1 MISDKIYKLTSFQR
15 QYKAI
20 LSLSVSTTIETL
32 KWANTEEELLSNI
45 NWNNILGI
53 ASVLSYSNNSDH
65 LDSALRIAQTCLV
78 TNKTSNLQKAGAIV
92 ILETLT
98 NIPALK
104 LAVKRGLIPSDYE
117 QGLPVPFKIQT
128 NNIKISN
135 SVSIDNKIISLNRF
149 QKKVY
154 DSSKVNNSLSISAPT
169 SAGKSFVLYQLLLTQ
184 LKKKKQNIVYIVPT
198 RALISQ
204 VEEDLRLLIR
214 QNNIETVSLSTVPL
228 QSDEI
233 ENTNLYVFTQERLHW
248 FLIQSPNTNIDFL
261 IVDEAHKIDNGN
273 RGILLQR
280 KIEDVIEKNP
290 NVRIFFSSPFTSN
303 PELLLKGLDLD
314 TSKDAINTE
323 FVAVNQNL
331 LYVTQVLRK
340 PKLWEV
346 KLIVKNDNILLG
358 TIELDD
364 RPTTVAK
371 KIALITDKMSPE
383 KGGSLIYANGA
394 ADAEKY
400 SRILVDLVEGENDK
414 ESVTE
419 LIKLVKSTI
428 HRNYSLASVLRKNI
442 AFHYG
447 NMPLL
452 IRQEIEKLFKENHI
466 KYLVCTSTLLEGVN
480 LPATAVFI
488 RKPTRGRGN
497 PLSENDFWNLAGRAG
512 RWGKEFSGNIICIE
526 PEEWETKPTPNKRKQ
541 KIEKALDII
550 ENKKREEFISFIREG
565 SPREISESNQD
576 LEFAFCYYYSRF
588 IQEKLEANSEFKKI
602 LISQFEKIRPS
613 ITIPD
618 DIIFRNPGI
627 SPIAQQNL
635 YDYFKTKKD
644 VVETLIPVYPED
656 ENSFEEYTKL
666 IGRIGKTLANF
677 PHQLNAYR
685 SLLLINW
692 MSGKP
697 LSYLISGSAKNYKKK
712 GKEKNIDAVCRETM
726 DSVENFA
733 RFRFAKESSCYI
745 DILRKFIKDIKRIDL
760 LDDIPD
766 LNLWLEFGVSQT
778 TQLSLLSIG
787 LSRNTVISIS
797 EFTTNS
803 NMTKKQCIEWLN
815 KSDLESLNLS
825 PIMVS
830 DIQKAIGIVDTLD
843 NNV

>member
-1 MISDKIYKLTSFQR
+1 MISEKVYNLSSFKR
-15 QYKAI
+15 QYNAI
-20 LSLSVSTTIETL
+20 LSLSVSSTIESL
-32 KWANTEEELLSNI
+32 IWKESKEELLKQI

-53 ASVLSYSNNSDH
+53 ASVLSYSDNSEH
-65 LDSALRIAQTCLV
+65 LDSALRISQTCLISE
-78 TNKTSNLQKAGAIV
+78 TTHIQKAGAIV

-104 LAVKRGLIPSDYE
+104 LAVKRGLIPDNYE
-117 QGLPVPFKIQT
+117 QNLPVPFKIQS
-128 NNIKISN
+128 NRIKISN
-135 SVSIDNKIISLNRF
+135 SISVDDRIISLNRF

-154 DSSKVNNSLSISAPT
+154 DSSKINNSISISAPT
-169 SAGKSFVLYQLLLTQ
+169 SAGKSFILYQLLLTE

-204 VEEDLRLLIR
+204 VEEDLRELIL
-214 QNNIETVSLSTVPL
+214 QNKIKDVSLTTVPL
-228 QSDEI
+228 QNNET

-248 FLIQSPNTNIDFL
+248 FLIQASKTLIDFL

-280 KIEDVIEKNP
+280 KIEDVIDSNP

-303 PELLLKGLDLD
+303 PELLLQGLNINSSQDV
-314 TSKDAINTE
+314 INTE

-331 LYVTQVLRK
+331 LYVTQIPRK
-340 PKLWEV
+340 PKIWEI
-346 KLIVKNDNILLG
+346 KLIAKNCSILLG
-358 TIELDD
+358 TVELDD

-371 KIALITDKMSPE
+371 KIALITNKLSS
-383 KGGSLIYANGA
+383 KNGGSLIYANGA
-394 ADAEKY
+394 AEAEKY
-400 SRILVDLVEGENDK
+400 SKVLVDLVDESENSKNITD
-414 ESVTE
+414 
-419 LIKLVKSTI
+419 LIKLVKNTI
-428 HRNYSLASVLRKNI
+428 HRSYSLSAVLQKNI

-480 LPATAVFI
+480 LPATAVFV
-488 RKPTRGRGN
+488 RKPTRGKGN

-526 PEEWETKPTPNKRKQ
+526 PDEWETKPTPNKRKQ

-550 ENKKREEFISFIREG
+550 ENRKQKEFFNFIKEG

-588 IQEKLEANSEFKKI
+588 LQNKLVSDSEFKKI
-602 LISQFEKIRPS
+602 LISEFEKIKPT

-618 DIIFRNPGI
+618 EIIFRNPGI

-635 YDYFKTKKD
+635 YNYFTTKID
-644 VVETLIPVYPED
+644 EIETLIPVYPED

-666 IGRIGKTLANF
+666 IGRIGKTLASF
-677 PHQLNAYR
+677 PYQLNAYR
-685 SLLLINW
+685 ALLLINW

-697 LSYLISGSAKNYKKK
+697 LSYLISGSANNYKKK
-712 GKEKNIDAVCRETM
+712 GVTKKIDTICRETM
-726 DSVENFA
+726 DSIENFA
-733 RFRFAKESSCYI
+733 RFRFAKESSCYV
-745 DILRKFIKDIKRIDL
+745 DILRKFIKDIGRNDL

-787 LSRNTVISIS
+787 LSRNTVIAIS
-797 EFTTNS
+797 EFITDTNL
-803 NMTKKQCIEWLN
+803 TKNESVKWLN
-815 KSDLESLNLS
+815 NNDLESLDLS
-825 PIMVS
+825 PIMIK
-830 DIQKAIGIVDTLD
+830 DIKKALGIESTLD